1 MILID
6 ISEYLLNGILAL
18 ILVHYI
24 LFLINTYK
32 RKENE

>member
-18 ILVHYI
+18 ILVHYM

-32 RKENE
+32 RKRDE